1 MTRVAAAPG
10 RSAPAASAAG
20 KAAPD
25 DRPIRLMI
33 VDDSSIARAVLSR
46 MILSHKG
53 FDIVATAGNASEAL
67 DALKSI
73 RVDIVLLDVEMPG
86 MSGLEALPDI
96 LRAGHGARV
105 LIVSS
110 LADEGAETTVRALAL
125 GAADTL
131 PKPGTGTF
139 GGRFSQI
146 LADKLR
152 AIGRITRPEERAPA
166 PAPQQENAIKIRAMP
181 DYRLGCLALCA
192 STGGLHALSEF
203 LRTLPT
209 EIGAPILITQHLP
222 PVFMPF
228 FARQIEAASG
238 RLTRVAEEGLPLV
251 AERILIAPG
260 DAHIQLHRHGSN
272 VTIQLSRNPVSSGC
286 KPSAD
291 PMLWAMGEAYGM
303 SGLGVIF
310 SGMGR
315 DGLVGS
321 ARLIESGGAVIV
333 QDEESSAV
341 WGMPR
346 AVAEAGLA
354 SAILSPTGL
363 AARVAARAEG
373 GRR

>member
-1 MTRVAAAPG
+1 
-10 RSAPAASAAG
+10 
-20 KAAPD
+20 
-25 DRPIRLMI
+25 MI

-46 MILSHKG
+46 MILSHPG
-53 FDIVATAGNASEAL
+53 FDIVATAGNAREAL
-67 DALKSI
+67 DALESVQ
-73 RVDIVLLDVEMPG
+73 VDIVLLDVEMPG
-86 MSGLEALPDI
+86 TSGLDALPDI
-96 LRAGHGARV
+96 LRAGNGAKV

-110 LADEGAETTVRALAL
+110 LADDGAEASVRALAL

-146 LADKLR
+146 LTDKLR
-152 AIGRITRPEERAPA
+152 SIAGVDRQERNTPSAPVQVA
-166 PAPQQENAIKIRAMP
+166 SPIKLRAMP

-203 LRTLPT
+203 LRALPG
-209 EIGAPILITQHLP
+209 EIGVPILITQHLP

-238 RLTRVAEEGLPLV
+238 RLTRVAEEGLPLL

-260 DAHIQLHRHGSN
+260 DAHIELNRHGGN
-272 VTIQLSRNPVSSGC
+272 VTIQLSRNAVSSGC
-286 KPSAD
+286 LPSAD
-291 PMLWAMGEAYGM
+291 PMLWAMGEAYGK
-303 SGLGVIF
+303 SALGVVF

-321 ARLIESGGAVIV
+321 ARLVESGGAVIV

-354 SAILSPTGL
+354 CAILSPAGL
-363 AARVAARAEG
+363 AARVAARREG
-373 GRR
+373 ARS